1 MQITN
6 GNLYWIDKTKII
18 NTYNY
23 LTSNESC
30 DVLIIGGGIAGAI
43 TAYFLAK
50 EGFNIIIVEKNI
62 LGYGNTSAC
71 SALIDYQLDND
82 LHRLEKNIGKTSGE
96 KLYKLSLDALKKLQR
111 IDSEFESD
119 TGFKMLDTIYFTNK
133 FIHKP
138 LINKE
143 YITRKNAGFDISLLD
158 KHDIVNLSN
167 GIITK
172 RSSAIINPY
181 LFTQELF
188 GYLSNFSNVR
198 IYENTKIEDLEFSQD
213 SVVGITNNGFR
224 ILANKVVFTSGIET
238 LKYIKG
244 PPTDIYRKFT
254 IVTNRLNKLD
264 NAYTNFIG
272 KDTAEPYHMMRFDE
286 DRIIFSGENIKV
298 TDKLANN
305 YRILSVANERYKRLY
320 NSMKRTVNDLD
331 DIRVDYAF
339 NGTFVN
345 TKDNLPII
353 DEIPYMPNCFC
364 NLGFGTNGILHSV
377 IGGNILKD
385 AVKGYYT
392 KDMNLFKIN
401 R

>member
-213 SVVGITNNGFR
+213 SVVGDMLGTNIISITNINNELNNPFS
-224 ILANKVVFTSGIET
+224 I
-238 LKYIKG
+238 
-244 PPTDIYRKFT
+244 IYHT
-254 IVTNRLNKLD
+254 IF
-264 NAYTNFIG
+264 FI
-272 KDTAEPYHMMRFDE
+272 
-286 DRIIFSGENIKV
+286 
-298 TDKLANN
+298 
-305 YRILSVANERYKRLY
+305 
-320 NSMKRTVNDLD
+320 
-331 DIRVDYAF
+331 
-339 NGTFVN
+339 
-345 TKDNLPII
+345 
-353 DEIPYMPNCFC
+353 
-364 NLGFGTNGILHSV
+364 
-377 IGGNILKD
+377 
-385 AVKGYYT
+385 
-392 KDMNLFKIN
+392 IN
-401 R
+401 WALRS